1 MPRLPIDYSRTIIY
15 KLVHKDDLDDVNIYV
30 GHTTDFTKR
39 KNCHK
44 NNSMNVNREHYY
56 LKVYNF
62 IRENGGFE
70 NWEMLKI
77 EDYPCKDVNEA
88 KNRERY
94 WMKELKP
101 KLNTTEPLRTG
112 KEYYEDNKERC
123 KEYRK
128 EHYEDNKEKIL
139 EQNKQWY
146 EKNKEERRKQINEY
160 NQNNMENLKK
170 KQKEWYENNK
180 EKLREKHKQYNDD
193 NREKRCEKVNCDKCG
208 SEVSRHSLLRHKKS
222 LKCQNH
228 GSQ

>member
-15 KLVHKDDLDDVNIYV
+15 KLVHKDDLYDVNVYV

-39 KNCHK
+39 KNAHK
-44 NNSMNVNREHYY
+44 NNSMNANRKHYY
-56 LKVYNF
+56 TKVYKF
-62 IRENGGFE
+62 IRDNGGFE

-77 EDYPCKDVNEA
+77 EDYPCKDVHEA
-88 KNRERY
+88 TLRERY
-94 WMKELKP
+94 WKRELKTT
-101 KLNTTEPLRTG
+101 LNTFEPNRT
-112 KEYYEDNKERC
+112 
-123 KEYRK
+123 RK

-160 NQNNMENLKK
+160 NQNNMENLKE

-208 SEVSRHSLLRHKKS
+208 SEVSRHALVRHKRTK
-222 LKCQNH
+222 KCKNN
-228 GSQ
+228 GS